1 MKTKR
6 VNRTYSQEFKQEAV
20 ALVVEQGYS
29 VAEAGRSLGV
39 NANLIYKWREVI
51 EAQANGSALSTT
63 EREELKQLRAD
74 NKRLRQEREILK
86 KASAFFAREMN

>member
-39 NANLIYKWREVI
+39 NANCSG
-51 EAQANGSALSTT
+51 QAKVDTLFLQFSYSTG
-63 EREELKQLRAD
+63 LMSPLVV
-74 NKRLRQEREILK
+74 
-86 KASAFFAREMN
+86 

>member
-51 EAQANGSALSTT
+51 EAQANGN
-63 EREELKQLRAD
+63 QLRAD
-74 NKRLRQEREILK
+74 NKRLRQEKEILK
-86 KASAFFAREMN
+86 KASAFFAREMS